1 MLSTIV
7 LSGGFSSRMGI
18 DKGLVQFREQPM
30 ITRSLKVASEVS
42 DEILIIANK
51 QGYEQFGYPVY
62 GDIYKNKGPLGGI
75 HSGLTHSG
83 TDHNLVLACD
93 LPMLTVNF
101 LEYLIDRCSDDD
113 LIVVPRHEGQL
124 EPLCAIYHRDCLPL
138 IENALSS
145 GDLSLQGF
153 LECNRTI
160 FIDIDDNLPSY
171 SPSLFQNVNTM
182 DDLNEVEQKND
193 ES

>member
-1 MLSTIV
+1 
-7 LSGGFSSRMGI
+7 MGI

-30 ITRSLKVASEVS
+30 ITRSIKVASEVS

-83 TDHNLVLACD
+83 TNHNLVLACD

-101 LEYLIDRCSDDD
+101 LKYLIDRCLDDD
-113 LIVVPRHEGQL
+113 LMVVPRHGGQL

-138 IENALSS
+138 IENALAS
-145 GDLSLQGF
+145 GDLSLHGF
-153 LECNRTI
+153 LDYNRPK
-160 FIDIDDNLPSY
+160 FIDIDNNLPCY
-171 SPSLFQNVNTM
+171 SPYLFLNVNTVE
-182 DDLNEVEQKND
+182 DLNAVEQKND